1 MDVPGY
7 YTKEFLYAF
16 CVLLYWNA
24 SDFKQEF
31 LAVKEWAGIDT
42 NDCLCGILPYWNDQ
56 QFTEESNRFET
67 MFVSPHGHVNLLP
80 NDDF

>member
-42 NDCLCGILPYWNDQ
+42 NDCLCGILPY
-56 QFTEESNRFET
+56 
-67 MFVSPHGHVNLLP
+67 
-80 NDDF
+80 